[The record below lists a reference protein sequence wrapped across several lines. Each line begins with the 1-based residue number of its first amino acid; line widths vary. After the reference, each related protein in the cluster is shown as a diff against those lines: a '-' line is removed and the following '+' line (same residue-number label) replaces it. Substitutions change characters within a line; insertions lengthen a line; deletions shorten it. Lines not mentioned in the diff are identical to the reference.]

1 MVGRLAIGQALAGL
15 GTLHVVEPELG
26 ADLHAPPLKQVRR
39 VGTGTRL
46 QLVDSISAAH
56 RAAGLELDTKAREIR
71 AAMKGNRKTYSTP
84 QAQAEALKPAIV
96 RGILATLGDS
106 PLERRDA
113 ALAALLFAGALRR
126 SELAGLDYAQPGDG
140 DGYLRLGSEA
150 VEIIL
155 LRSKARTEPATVL
168 VPRENAPSQRSV
180 SARLETIHANKPQ
193 SSTFPCVGP
202 HRRLVGHAIVMA
214 LIFGSRI
221 LR

>member
-1 MVGRLAIGQALAGL
+1 MEQPASIGRGRCGASNHVSDDCCYNLAWPPGTQTKDVPSACSLLQAHTIDRGTADAIDFGKMVGRLAIGQALAGL

-106 PLERRDA
+106 PLERHDA
-113 ALAALLFAGALRR
+113 ALAALLF
-126 SELAGLDYAQPGDG
+126 
-140 DGYLRLGSEA
+140 
-150 VEIIL
+150 
-155 LRSKARTEPATVL
+155 
-168 VPRENAPSQRSV
+168 
-180 SARLETIHANKPQ
+180 
-193 SSTFPCVGP
+193 
-202 HRRLVGHAIVMA
+202 
-214 LIFGSRI
+214 
-221 LR
+221 